1 MSENPPQAT
10 DLKAQ
15 YAAQLTTDL
24 ERNAKEQDRIGAEL
38 AALQE
43 QLDTLRHDQ
52 TLLVSMQQALGT
64 DEATAVLEPDTGDAP
79 AVPTPRQAPSGR
91 RTRARKQAS
100 APGRTSAGAEKSTS
114 TVKSAKAPTLG
125 ELIREHLVQQAEPR
139 SAAEV
144 TEALTQSHPERGA
157 KGKVVRMALEGL
169 VAKSRIQR
177 IKQNKSV
184 FYSALDDTPDAE
196 PSPPAVPDEALAADP
211 A

>member
-1 MSENPPQAT
+1 MAESPLQAT
-10 DLKAQ
+10 DLKTQ

-24 ERNAKEQDRIGAEL
+24 ERNAKEQDRIGADL
-38 AALQE
+38 VALQE

-52 TLLVSMQQALGT
+52 TLLVSMQRALGT
-64 DEATAVLEPDTGDAP
+64 DGTTAVREPDTGDAP
-79 AVPTPRQAPSGR
+79 AVPAPRQAPSGR

-100 APGRTSAGAEKSTS
+100 APGRTSAGADSPTS
-114 TVKSAKAPTLG
+114 TVKAAKAPTLG
-125 ELIREHLVQQAEPR
+125 ELIREYLVQQAEPR

-144 TEALTQSHPERGA
+144 TEALAQSHPERGA

-169 VAKSRIQR
+169 VAKSHIQR

-184 FYSALDDTPDAE
+184 FYSALGDTPDAE
-196 PSPPAVPDEALAADP
+196 SSAAAVPDEAVAADP

>member
-1 MSENPPQAT
+1 MSESPPQAT

-64 DEATAVLEPDTGDAP
+64 DEATAVQEPDTAEAP

-91 RTRARKQAS
+91 RARARKQAS
-100 APGRTSAGAEKSTS
+100 APSRKAAGADRSTS
-114 TVKSAKAPTLG
+114 TVQAAKAPTLG

-144 TEALTQSHPERGA
+144 TEALAQSHPERGA

-177 IKQNKSV
+177 TKQNKSV
-184 FYSALDDTPDAE
+184 FYSALDDTPDAG
-196 PSPPAVPDEALAADP
+196 PSAEAVPEEAVGADP
-211 A
+211 S